1 MKKTEKLKTGVAEN
15 RSFATSFF
23 SGIPVSRDVLT
34 VGIRLQAISFKL
46 YFKGFTTSTMLAK
59 FIPFM
64 T

>member
-23 SGIPVSRDVLT
+23 GIPVSRDVLT